1 MRFRTTIRALA
12 TAAFFAGMAAPVALV
27 PAQAADAERGRVIAE
42 RWCASCHLVSPQQE
56 KAMDGVPSFQEIAER
71 GALGGETL
79 QAFLMSPH
87 PAMPDMALTRGEIE
101 DLARYIDGLAQ

>member
-1 MRFRTTIRALA
+1 
-12 TAAFFAGMAAPVALV
+12 
-27 PAQAADAERGRVIAE
+27 
-42 RWCASCHLVSPQQE
+42 
-56 KAMDGVPSFQEIAER
+56 MDGVPSFQEIAER